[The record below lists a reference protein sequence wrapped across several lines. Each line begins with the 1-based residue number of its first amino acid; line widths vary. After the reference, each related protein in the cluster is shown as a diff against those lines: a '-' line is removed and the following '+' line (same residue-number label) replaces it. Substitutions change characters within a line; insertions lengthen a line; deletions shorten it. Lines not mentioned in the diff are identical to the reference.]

1 MNMKFCDEKEMKI
14 MKHLSSD
21 FKMLQ
26 GLCFRLLPIQV
37 LLAMVGSIN
46 GIVSS
51 LFASNFVGTDAM
63 SAIGLYAPV
72 NSFFLAVN
80 TMLMGGSQIICG
92 RYMGKHEIHGMQNIF
107 SVNMLASLLLSVVSA
122 MAFLAAGL
130 LDLTGMF
137 TSDAAVRTYFNQY
150 LVGMAVGIVPQIIGQ
165 QLSGFLSLENKNKLT
180 TLAGIAYI
188 VANLLLDYLFVAVLH
203 MEVFG
208 LALATSLGLWVF
220 TGVQLIYYIRGK
232 SVLCLSFRKIR
243 WKESAEI
250 VKIGAPG
257 ALSYGYQ
264 ALRGILVN
272 MLTLSFVGSVGIS
285 AFAAANSF
293 LGLFWAIP
301 GGMLAVSRM
310 LISVS
315 VGEEDRE
322 SLQNVMRIMFF
333 RYLPLMSGVIL
344 VLIAAA
350 VPMTRLYYQDVNDPV
365 FMMTVWGFRILPF
378 SMPLN
383 IICTHFMCYAQVSG
397 KKLLMHLLPLVDGV
411 LGSTISTAILIP
423 FMGMNSVYWAN
434 VINGIATTAVVVG
447 YAWICNK
454 QIPKN
459 MAALMVIPPEFGTC
473 QEDRLDITVRSME
486 EVVRVSRK
494 VQNFCMEKRVDS
506 RRSYFASLMVEEMA
520 GNIVLHGF
528 AKDRKRHSVD
538 LRIAYKNEDLILRIK
553 DDCIPFDPS
562 ERRKIV
568 DPEDITK
575 NIGIRMVFSLAK
587 DIQYQNILGM
597 NALIIQL

>member
-1 MNMKFCDEKEMKI
+1 MKQ
-14 MKHLSSD
+14 LSSD
-21 FKMLQ
+21 LKMLQ
-26 GLCFRLLPIQV
+26 KLCFRLLPIQV

-63 SAIGLYAPV
+63 SAIGLYNPV

-92 RYMGKHEIHGMQNIF
+92 KYMGRHEIHGMQNIF
-107 SVNMLASLLLSVVSA
+107 SVNMLVSVLLSVVSA
-122 MAFLAAGL
+122 LVFLSAGL
-130 LDLTGMF
+130 FDLTGVF
-137 TSDAAVRTYFNQY
+137 TSDVAVRTYFNQY
-150 LVGMAVGIVPQIIGQ
+150 LIGMAVGIIPQIIGQ

-188 VANLLLDYLFVAVLH
+188 ITNLVLDYLFVAVLH
-203 MEVFG
+203 LEAFG

-220 TGVQLIYYIRGK
+220 AGVQFAYYIRGK
-232 SVLCLSFRKIR
+232 SVLRLSFRKIR

-257 ALSYGYQ
+257 AFSYGYQ
-264 ALRGILVN
+264 ALRGMIVN
-272 MLTLSFVGSVGIS
+272 MLTLSFVGSVGVS

-333 RYLPLMSGVIL
+333 RYLPLMSVISL

-350 VPMTRLYYQDVNDPV
+350 VPMTRLYYQDINDPV
-365 FMMTVWGFRILPF
+365 FMMTVWGFRILPL
-378 SMPLN
+378 SMPLS
-383 IICTHFMCYAQVSG
+383 IICMHFVCYAQVSE
-397 KKLLMHLLPLVDGV
+397 KKLMMHLLPLVDGV
-411 LGSTISTAILIP
+411 LGAAIPTAILIP
-423 FMGMNSVYWAN
+423 LMGMNSVYWAN
-434 VINGIATTAVVVG
+434 VINGIATTVIVFG
-447 YAWICNK
+447 YAWIRNK
-454 QIPKN
+454 QFPKN
-459 MAALMVIPPEFGTC
+459 MTELMVISPKFGVC
-473 QEDRLDITVRSME
+473 QKDRLDITVRSME
-486 EVVRVSRK
+486 EVVLVSRK
-494 VQNFCMEKRVDS
+494 VQNFCTEKGIDS
-506 RRSYFASLMVEEMA
+506 RRSYLAALMVEEMA

-528 AKDRKRHSVD
+528 SKDRKQHSVD
-538 LRIAYKNEDLILRIK
+538 LRIAWKNQDLILRIK

-568 DPEDITK
+568 TPEDITK
-575 NIGIRMVFSLAK
+575 NIGIRMVFSMAK
-587 DIQYQNILGM
+587 EIQYQNILGM
-597 NALIIQL
+597 NALTILL

>member
-1 MNMKFCDEKEMKI
+1 MNMKFCHEKEMKI
-14 MKHLSSD
+14 MNRLSSD

-26 GLCFRLLPIQV
+26 GLCFRLLPMQV
-37 LLAMVGSIN
+37 MLAMVGAIN

-51 LFASNFVGTDAM
+51 LFASNFVGADAV

-72 NSFFLAVN
+72 SSFFLAVN
-80 TMLMGGSQIICG
+80 TMLLGGSQIICG
-92 RYMGKHEIHGMQNIF
+92 KYMGRHEIHGMQNIF
-107 SVNMLASLLLSVVSA
+107 SVNMLVSLLLSVVSA

-130 LDLTGMF
+130 WDLTGMF

-150 LVGMAVGIVPQIIGQ
+150 LVGMAVGITPQIIGQ

-180 TLAGIAYI
+180 TLASVACI
-188 VANLLLDYLFVAVLH
+188 VANLLLDYLFVAVLR
-203 MEVFG
+203 MEAFG

-243 WKESAEI
+243 WKECAEI

-257 ALSYGYQ
+257 AFSSAYQ

-272 MLTLSFVGSVGIS
+272 MLTLRFVGSVGIS
-285 AFAAANSF
+285 AFTAANSF

-333 RYLPLMSGVIL
+333 RYLPLMSGIML
-344 VLIAAA
+344 ALMAAA

-365 FMMTVWGFRILPF
+365 FMMTVWGFRILPL
-378 SMPLN
+378 SMPLS
-383 IICTHFMCYAQVSG
+383 IICTHFVCYAQVSG

-411 LGSTISTAILIP
+411 LGSTISVGILIP

-447 YAWICNK
+447 YAWICKK
-454 QIPKN
+454 QFPKN
-459 MAALMVIPPEFGTC
+459 MADLMVIPPEFGAC
-473 QEDRLDITVRSME
+473 QENRLDITVRSME

-506 RRSYFASLMVEEMA
+506 RKSYFAALMVEEMA

-528 AKDRKRHSVD
+528 EKDRKRHSVD
-538 LRIAYKNEDLILRIK
+538 LRIVYKNEDLILRIK
-553 DDCIPFDPS
+553 DDCIPFDPL

>member
-1 MNMKFCDEKEMKI
+1 MNR
-14 MKHLSSD
+14 LSSD

-26 GLCFRLLPIQV
+26 GLCFRLLPMQV
-37 LLAMVGSIN
+37 MLAMVGAIN

-51 LFASNFVGTDAM
+51 LFASNFVGADAV

-72 NSFFLAVN
+72 SSFFLAVN
-80 TMLMGGSQIICG
+80 TMLLGGSQIICG
-92 RYMGKHEIHGMQNIF
+92 KYMGRHEIHGMQNIF
-107 SVNMLASLLLSVVSA
+107 SVNMLVSLLLSVVSA

-130 LDLTGMF
+130 WDLTGMF

-150 LVGMAVGIVPQIIGQ
+150 LVGMAVGITPQIIGQ

-180 TLAGIAYI
+180 TLASVACI
-188 VANLLLDYLFVAVLH
+188 VANLLLDYLFVAVLR
-203 MEVFG
+203 MEAFG

-243 WKESAEI
+243 WKECAEI

-257 ALSYGYQ
+257 AFSSAYQ

-272 MLTLSFVGSVGIS
+272 MLTLRFVGSVGIS
-285 AFAAANSF
+285 AFTAANSF

-333 RYLPLMSGVIL
+333 RYLPLMSGIML
-344 VLIAAA
+344 ALMAAA

-365 FMMTVWGFRILPF
+365 FMMTVWGFRILPL
-378 SMPLN
+378 SMPLS
-383 IICTHFMCYAQVSG
+383 IICTHFVCYAQVSG

-411 LGSTISTAILIP
+411 LGSTISVGILIP

-447 YAWICNK
+447 YAWICKK
-454 QIPKN
+454 QFPKN
-459 MAALMVIPPEFGTC
+459 MADLMVIPPEFGAC
-473 QEDRLDITVRSME
+473 QENRLDITVRSME

-506 RRSYFASLMVEEMA
+506 RKSYFAALMVEEMA

-528 AKDRKRHSVD
+528 EKDRKRHSVD
-538 LRIAYKNEDLILRIK
+538 LRIVYKNEDLILRIK
-553 DDCIPFDPS
+553 DDCIPFDPL

>member
-1 MNMKFCDEKEMKI
+1 

-21 FKMLQ
+21 YKMLQ

-51 LFASNFVGTDAM
+51 LFASNFVGIDAM
-63 SAIGLYAPV
+63 SAIGLYAPLG
-72 NSFFLAVN
+72 SFFGAVN

-92 RYMGKHEIHGMQNIF
+92 KYMGKNEISSMQNTF
-107 SVNMLASLLLSVVSA
+107 SVNMLVSLCLSAVSA
-122 MAFLAAGL
+122 LVFLAAGF

-137 TSDAAVRTYFNQY
+137 TSDAAVRGYFNQY
-150 LVGMAVGIVPQIIGQ
+150 LIGMAVGLVPQIIGQ

-180 TLAGIAYI
+180 TVAGIAYI
-188 VANLLLDYLFVAVLH
+188 VTNLVLDYLFVAVLH
-203 MEVFG
+203 MEAFG
-208 LALATSLGLWVF
+208 LALATSLGLCVF
-220 TGVQLIYYIRGK
+220 AGVQFVYYLRGK
-232 SVLCLSFRKIR
+232 SVLHLHFGKIR
-243 WKESAEI
+243 WKESMEI

-257 ALSYGYQ
+257 AFSYGYQ
-264 ALRGILVN
+264 ALRGLIVN
-272 MLTLSFVGSVGIS
+272 ALTMSFVGSVGVS

-333 RYLPLMSGVIL
+333 RYLPLMSAIAL
-344 VLIAAA
+344 ALIAAA
-350 VPMTRLYYQDVNDPV
+350 VPMTRLYYQDINAPV
-365 FMMTVWGFRILPF
+365 FMMTVWGFRILPL
-378 SMPLN
+378 SMPLS
-383 IICTHFMCYAQVSG
+383 IICMHFVCYAQVSD
-397 KKLLMHLLPLVDGV
+397 KKLMMHVLPLVDGV
-411 LGSTISTAILIP
+411 LGSAIPTALLIP

-434 VINGIATTAVVVG
+434 VINGIATTVIVVG
-447 YAWICNK
+447 YAWICNRRL
-454 QIPKN
+454 PKN
-459 MAALMVIPPEFGTC
+459 MMELMVIPQTFGVRK
-473 QEDRLDITVRSME
+473 EDRLDITVRNMD
-486 EVVRVSRK
+486 EVVRVSRQ
-494 VQNFCMEKRVDS
+494 VQSFCREKGVDD
-506 RRSYFASLMVEEMA
+506 RRTYFASLMVEEMA

-528 AKDRKRHSVD
+528 RKDQKQHSAD
-538 LRIAYKNEDLILRIK
+538 LRIAYKNGDLILRIK
-553 DDCIPFDPS
+553 DDCIPFDPA

-568 DPEDITK
+568 DPDDITK
-575 NIGIRMVFSLAK
+575 NIGIRMVYSLAK

-597 NALIIQL
+597 NALTILL